1 MSRGGGGMFAGHAVG
16 EEDRLD
22 RREAQRVLRR
32 AVRLLGPYRRQAVF
46 ASLTMV
52 GFTAA
57 TVAGPALV
65 RYGIDQ
71 GLRPHHHHAAAL
83 NRAAI
88 GYAIVAIA
96 ALVLSRAQ
104 LLLVTRVGE
113 QFLRD
118 LRVRVFDHILR
129 MSMAFFDKEQ
139 TGRLVARMTSDID
152 SLQELIQLGLVA
164 FATNFLLL
172 TFTITL
178 MVILSPL
185 LSAICLVGLP
195 IVVMASIKF
204 QRSSNRAYL
213 KVRDRIGQTLST
225 FQEGI
230 SGVRVIQ
237 AFGREDVEVLR
248 FSRANRAQLDAN
260 VHAVK
265 LSALY
270 FPVIELAGISTTAVI
285 VGIGG
290 ALYHRGA
297 VTLGTIVAFV
307 LLLANVFEPVQ
318 QLSQL
323 FNMLQSAGAALAK
336 LFGLLDT
343 PSPLQERPGA
353 IDLPAGGAIEARD
366 VSFSY
371 DGNVPVLA
379 DVSLHV
385 APGERLA
392 LVGPTGAGKSTLAK
406 LLSRLYDPTEGTIT
420 YGGIDLRDAT
430 FRSLRERI
438 VVIPQEG
445 HLFQGSIADN
455 VRVGR
460 PEASDE
466 EVGDALRLIGAYERF
481 ATLPEGLGTEVRERG
496 SRLSAGERQLVSLA
510 RAALADPQVLVLDEA
525 TSNLDPGTEA
535 AVELAMTALME
546 GRTVLVIAHR
556 LSTAERADRVAVV
569 DAGGVVEL
577 GTHDEL
583 VDAGGRYAALY
594 ESWAA
599 IGDVA

>member
-1 MSRGGGGMFAGHAVG
+1 MSRGGGGMWAGHAVG
-16 EEDRLD
+16 EDERLD
-22 RREAQRVLRR
+22 RREARRVLRR
-32 AVRLLGPYRRQAVF
+32 ALRLLSPYRREAIV
-46 ASLTMV
+46 AALTMV

-57 TVAGPALV
+57 TVAGPAMI
-65 RYGIDQ
+65 RYGVDH
-71 GLRPHHHHAAAL
+71 GLRPHHHSPAAL

-88 GYAIVAIA
+88 GYALVAIT

-104 LLLVTRVGE
+104 LLVVTRVGE
-113 QFLRD
+113 KFLRD
-118 LRVRVFDHILR
+118 LRVRVFDHILQ
-129 MSMAFFDKEQ
+129 MSMAFFDTEQ

-164 FATNFLLL
+164 FVTNFLLFAL
-172 TFTITL
+172 TLTL
-178 MVILSPL
+178 MVVLSPL
-185 LSAICLVGLP
+185 LTAVCLVALP
-195 IVVMASIKF
+195 IVLLASLKF
-204 QRSSNRAYL
+204 QRTSNRAYL
-213 KVRDRIGQTLST
+213 LVRDRIGQTLST

-237 AFGREDVEVLR
+237 AFAREDVEVRR

-265 LSALY
+265 VSALY
-270 FPVIELAGISTTAVI
+270 FPVVELAGIATTAVI
-285 VGIGG
+285 VGVGG
-290 ALYHRGA
+290 ALYHRGD

-323 FNMLQSAGAALAK
+323 FNMLQSSGAALAK

-343 PSPLQERPGA
+343 PSPLQERPSA
-353 IDLPAGGAIEARD
+353 IDLPEEGALDAR
-366 VSFSY
+366 SIAFTY
-371 DGNVPVLA
+371 DGTNPVLTG
-379 DVSLHV
+379 VSLHV
-385 APGERLA
+385 SPGERLA

-406 LLSRLYDPTEGTIT
+406 LLARLYDPTAGTIT
-420 YGGIDLRDAT
+420 YAGVDLRDAT

-438 VVIPQEG
+438 VVVPQEG

-455 VRVGR
+455 VRIGR
-460 PEASDE
+460 PGASTED
-466 EVGDALRLIGAYERF
+466 VAVALHLIGAYERF
-481 ATLPEGLGTEVRERG
+481 ARLPEGLETEVRERG

-510 RAALADPQVLVLDEA
+510 RAALANPQVLVLDEA

-546 GRTVLVIAHR
+546 GRTSIVIAHR

-577 GTHDEL
+577 GTHTEL
-583 VDAGGRYAALY
+583 VGAGGRYAALY